1 MSGNAAARPGAG
13 LSKSVVIT
21 RAELAR
27 LRDASRIITEVDIRN
42 EAEGKEKVMA
52 AKMAKSR
59 ARKAKM
65 ARLGEEAK
73 RKAPKS
79 DVQLLAEA
87 ETSALLKMAELQRDE
102 ELDSVK
108 LLQTLGARAAAFT
121 IRHQQ
126 LKERDERLENE
137 KIYDQRCNTLM
148 EIERLKGLQAVE
160 KEAKI
165 KRAKRYADKEVLMQ
179 QIAAR
184 EEERLKRQKAVE
196 QEAKEEM
203 QRQEKVAEE
212 EQLRAIR
219 IQHRKKAAQLEV
231 MKTNEMARLLKQQQK
246 EKEQEEEQK
255 IIDYQIMMNEK
266 QADREAQKQADA
278 EAKELRCAELRKMQ
292 ERSNDKQS
300 ALDELRAK
308 RAAEANERKAREAEQ
323 RTAEKKRVAIAE
335 MHRAYKSQHQFDLI
349 QKAKELKSQQEEYT
363 RICRANADSKEL
375 ILVEEKRKASLRLEN
390 RNIVLQQIAT
400 KNKFRSQSND
410 WKRKEGAAIKKG
422 YFDER
427 NKLESIRSTM
437 VQDLQTAGVDTRYL
451 AEMKRA
457 DMVKLQM
464 R

>member
-1 MSGNAAARPGAG
+1 MG
-13 LSKSVVIT
+13 
-21 RAELAR
+21 
-27 LRDASRIITEVDIRN
+27 
-42 EAEGKEKVMA
+42 
-52 AKMAKSR
+52 
-59 ARKAKM
+59 
-65 ARLGEEAK
+65 
-73 RKAPKS
+73 
-79 DVQLLAEA
+79 
-87 ETSALLKMAELQRDE
+87 
-102 ELDSVK
+102 
-108 LLQTLGARAAAFT
+108 
-121 IRHQQ
+121 
-126 LKERDERLENE
+126 
-137 KIYDQRCNTLM
+137 
-148 EIERLKGLQAVE
+148 
-160 KEAKI
+160 
-165 KRAKRYADKEVLMQ
+165 
-179 QIAAR
+179 

-196 QEAKEEM
+196 EEAKEEM

-212 EQLRAIR
+212 ERLRAIR

-349 QKAKELKSQQEEYT
+349 QKAKEL
-363 RICRANADSKEL
+363 